1 MKLVNDVKKFFAKRK
16 SNKDKKVADEIKAPY
31 IKVIQIGFEDNDPT
45 KGYFE
50 LDWNDLFVQQLQEAG
65 YGGQKDEDV
74 VNLWF
79 NDLCRSV
86 AQEQAGDDSR

>member
-1 MKLVNDVKKFFAKRK
+1 MNLIEKTKLFFARRK
-16 SNKDKKVADEIKAPY
+16 SKKEKAVADDIQAPY
-31 IKVIQIGFEDNDPT
+31 IKVLNIGFEDDNVT
-45 KGYFE
+45 QGYFE
-50 LDWNDLFVQQLQEAG
+50 LDWNDLFVQELREAG

-86 AQEQAGDDSR
+86 ASEQENA